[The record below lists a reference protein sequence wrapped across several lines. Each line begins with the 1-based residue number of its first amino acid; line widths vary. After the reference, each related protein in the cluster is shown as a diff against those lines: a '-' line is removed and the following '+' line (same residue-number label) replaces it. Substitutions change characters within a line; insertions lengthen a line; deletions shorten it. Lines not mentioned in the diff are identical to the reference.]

1 MKEKLNKCNVWADSQ
16 KVFEETPNEVIKE
29 FIDALMKARTFI
41 DLTMRDEFL
50 LTQAQSYIQ
59 FNVR

>member
-1 MKEKLNKCNVWADSQ
+1 MKEKLSKCMVWADSQ
-16 KVFEETPNEVIKE
+16 KVFEETPNGVIRE
-29 FIDALMKARTFI
+29 FIDALENAKNFI

-59 FNVR
+59 HND